1 MGWIVDGRVRGR
13 GGGVGVVG
21 DRPLYGKV
29 ILNGSILRGSVRWV
43 YRVRDVTR
51 RHPRPAAPLL
61 ASVLVHA
68 AAVLA
73 LLTLSFPREIPAP
86 PLPTRTVTLLAP
98 VPLPAPVRVPVPV
111 RREIARERPRRF
123 QAPAIAAIPAPRRE
137 LVSAPLID
145 IPRPLLASPEPR
157 VIAVLPA
164 PPLRIDN
171 LTLPV
176 AVVPV
181 ARPEVEVRAA
191 GFSGAT
197 SATQRPAGTLRR
209 AGFESASTVDAPAP
223 PRLLTRAGFGDATIT
238 AAPGAMASAAVSPV
252 TRAVEIL
259 SKPKP
264 VYTEEARGRR
274 IEGEVLLQ
282 VLFAASGKVLVLATV
297 RGLGYGLDENA
308 VAAAEAI
315 RFRPAERAGVAA
327 DSTATVHI
335 VFQLAY

>member
-1 MGWIVDGRVRGR
+1 M
-13 GGGVGVVG
+13 
-21 DRPLYGKV
+21 
-29 ILNGSILRGSVRWV
+29 
-43 YRVRDVTR
+43 
-51 RHPRPAAPLL
+51 
-61 ASVLVHA
+61 
-68 AAVLA
+68 
-73 LLTLSFPREIPAP
+73 LSFPQEIPAP
-86 PLPTRTVTLLAP
+86 LLRTRTVTLLAP
-98 VPLPAPVRVPVPV
+98 APLPASVRVTVPV
-111 RREIARERPRRF
+111 RRAIARERPRRF
-123 QAPAIAAIPAPRRE
+123 QAPTVAATPAPRRE
-137 LVSAPLID
+137 VVSAPLID

-181 ARPEVEVRAA
+181 APPAVEVRAA

-197 SATQRPAGTLRR
+197 FATQHPSGTMRR
-209 AGFESASTVDAPAP
+209 AGFESASTADTPAP
-223 PRLLTRAGFGDATIT
+223 PRLLARAGFGDAAIT
-238 AAPGAMASAAVSPV
+238 AGPVAMAGAVVSPV

-264 VYTEEARGRR
+264 VYTDQARGRR

-282 VLFAASGKVLVLATV
+282 VLFAASGQVRVLATV

-327 DSTATVHI
+327 DSTAVVHI